1 MADDDRIS
9 PAGLDDSSGPVPV
22 PPPGKVAPP
31 PPPGQDESTG
41 EPVPVPPPKKKV
53 EDDDERIAL
62 VDDLEISSDAPSAH
76 RVMGSGDGMQRMS
89 EFKRAMNL
97 DGQGATRCRIFTSKL
112 APDPIL
118 HLENMINE
126 WLDEADIEVKN
137 CTQTIGTVH
146 GKRSE
151 ENLIMVI
158 WY

>member
-9 PAGLDDSSGPVPV
+9 LEGSDESSGPVPV
-22 PPPGKVAPP
+22 PPPGKSAPP
-31 PPPGQDESTG
+31 AIPGQEASSG
-41 EPVPVPPPKKKV
+41 EPVPVPPPKKKA
-53 EDDDERIAL
+53 DDDERIAL
-62 VDDLEISSDAPSAH
+62 VDDLEISSDGPSAH
-76 RVMGSGDGMQRMS
+76 RVMGSGGGMQRMS
-89 EFKRAMNL
+89 EFQRAMNL
-97 DGQGATRCRIFTSKL
+97 DGHGATRCRIYTSKL

-126 WLDEADIEVKN
+126 WLDKEDIEVKN
-137 CTQTIGTVH
+137 VTQTIGTVH